1 MRALWL
7 DLHQAVRALSK
18 TPAFISITIF
28 TLALGIGSS
37 SATFSLVNTA
47 LLKPLGFHD
56 PDRLLIVWSGFPKAG
71 NDKVPAS
78 APDFLDLRRG
88 QRSFTV
94 VAAYRCT
101 TMELTGAG
109 EPQQIEVTRSSAEL
123 FPLLGAT
130 PVMGRVFT
138 HIEDAPGH
146 DVVVLSHRLWRRVFA
161 GRATIVGETIR
172 LDRRPFV
179 IVGVMPPSFDFPMRG
194 PVFNSTPAEAWV
206 PMAFSA
212 DEKAARGC
220 CFHYSVLGRLK
231 DRVTIE
237 QARSDVTRLSERI
250 RQAYPAEF
258 INSPYQLVMSVARLH
273 EEIAGQIRAP
283 LLLLFGSVSLVLLVV
298 CANAANLALSR
309 AAERQ
314 REFSVRLALGATRAR
329 LLQFLLCESLIL
341 SAAAG
346 ALGLICAAGV
356 LRAVPAMLTTS
367 LPGLAHVALDRRVAA
382 FTIGMSVFTGIVCGI
397 APLYASDRDIG
408 SRLRH
413 GGGRTVV
420 GATGRR
426 LQDLLVTTTV
436 TMAVVLLVAAG
447 LLVRSFTALLG
458 TKPGFRPQGL
468 LTMSVTL
475 PPRVYADPEKVFRF
489 ARDAFAGIRILPTV
503 GSASISTDVPLESNE
518 FRSTVV
524 DTSGGPQ
531 AAPMVSCTWIVGDY
545 FPTLGILLVRG
556 RLFSTDE
563 QHEDREVAIV
573 SASLADR
580 YWQGQNPIGKR
591 IRWGLAA
598 SQDMPWKTIVGVVG
612 DVSDGALRNAPRMHV
627 YVPFRALLT
636 EIEDDVPAPFGRVLR
651 ITVHTSHEPSVLTP
665 AIRQAI
671 AAVDSLLPL
680 NGVATMEQRLSES
693 VAPQRFST
701 IVLTG
706 FALGA
711 VALAAVGVYGVLAF
725 AVAQRTREIG
735 LRIALGAR
743 PADVILMVIRQGM
756 RLVIVAMV
764 IGLAMAAA
772 LARAMTALLYRTE
785 PFDPWTFAA
794 CPIILLIVALVACAV
809 PARRAARV
817 EPLIALRTE

>member
-1 MRALWL
+1 MRALWF
-7 DLHQAVRALSK
+7 DLHQAVRALIRS
-18 TPAFISITIF
+18 PAFTSITIF

-56 PDRLLIVWSGFPKAG
+56 PDRLLIVWSGFPKAH

-88 QRSFTV
+88 QRAFSA

-101 TMELTGAG
+101 TMELTGSG
-109 EPQQIEVTRSSAEL
+109 EPQQIEVTRSNAEL
-123 FPLLGAT
+123 FPLLGVE

-138 HIEDAPGH
+138 RAEDAPGH

-161 GRATIVGETIR
+161 GRTTIVGETIR

-179 IVGVMPPSFDFPMRG
+179 IVGVMPRSFEFPMRG
-194 PVFNSTPAEAWV
+194 PLFNSTPAEAWV

-220 CFHYSVLGRLK
+220 CFLYGVLGRLK
-231 DRVTIE
+231 EGVTIE
-237 QARSDVTRLSERI
+237 QAGSDVTGLSERI
-250 RQAYPAEF
+250 RQAYPADF
-258 INSPYQLVMSVARLH
+258 INTPYQLVMSVARLRD
-273 EEIAGQIRAP
+273 EIAGQIRAP
-283 LLLLFGSVSLVLLVV
+283 LLLLFASVSLVLLVV
-298 CANAANLALSR
+298 CANAANLAVSR
-309 AAERQ
+309 AAVRQ
-314 REFSVRLALGATRAR
+314 RELSVRLALGATRAR

-367 LPGLAHVALDRRVAA
+367 LPGLADVALDWRVAA
-382 FTIGMSVFTGIVCGI
+382 FTIGISGFTAIVCGI

-420 GATGRR
+420 GSTGRR

-458 TKPGFRPQGL
+458 TKPGFRPHGV

-475 PPRVYADPEKVFRF
+475 PHRVYTDPEKVWRF
-489 ARDAFAGIRILPTV
+489 ARDAFGGIRILPNVRST
-503 GSASISTDVPLESNE
+503 SISTDVPLESNE
-518 FRSTVV
+518 NRSFVV
-524 DTSGGPQ
+524 DTSAGPED
-531 AAPMVSCTWIVGDY
+531 AAGSCTWIVGDY
-545 FPTLGILLVRG
+545 FQTLGIPLLRG
-556 RLFSTDE
+556 HRFSTEE
-563 QHEDREVAIV
+563 QNEDREVAII
-573 SASLADR
+573 SASLANR
-580 YWQGQNPIGKR
+580 YWRGQNPIGKR
-591 IRWGLAA
+591 LRWGLSG
-598 SQDMPWKTIVGVVG
+598 SQGIPWMTIVGVVG
-612 DVSDGALRNAPRMHV
+612 DVSDGALREAPKMHV
-627 YVPFRALLT
+627 YVPFRALLR
-636 EIEDDVPAPFGRVLR
+636 EIEDDFPAPFGRLLR
-651 ITVHTSHEPSVLTP
+651 IAVHAGYEPLAMTSAV
-665 AIRQAI
+665 RQVI
-671 AAVDSLLPL
+671 AAIDSSLPV
-680 NGVATMEQRLSES
+680 NGIATMEQRLSES

-701 IVLTG
+701 MVLTA

-711 VALAAVGVYGVLAF
+711 VALAAVGIYGVLAF

-735 LRIALGAR
+735 VRIALGAR
-743 PADVILMVIRQGM
+743 PVDVTLMIIRHGV
-756 RLVIVAMV
+756 RLVIVAMA

-772 LARAMTALLYRTE
+772 LARAMTGVLYRTE

-794 CPIILLIVALVACAV
+794 CPIIVFVVSLVACTV